1 MAKNSG
7 MGLMVAGGAALL
19 LLSGGKK
26 KKKKKSDGVGKP
38 GAGNGYDT
46 GEIDDDSVKSP
57 AKRPFMDVGAK
68 AEKMVFDQ
76 ECKAVI
82 ENVDLSPG
90 SPHDQWLTTR
100 YYELREGG
108 MNDPEEITLQLLKE
122 QTEHCPWDDESRWTD
137 FMRNTYE
144 TLLNMGIRPFMN
156 LPPEQPQMPE
166 GMPLP
171 PEQPEMPEMG

>member
-7 MGLMVAGGAALL
+7 MGLLVAGGAALL

-26 KKKKKSDGVGKP
+26 KKKKKTNGAVTPGPGIDETGDETDG
-38 GAGNGYDT
+38 
-46 GEIDDDSVKSP
+46 SVRP
-57 AKRPFMDVGAK
+57 TKRPFMDTGAK
-68 AEKMVFDQ
+68 AEKMVFDK

-100 YYELREGG
+100 YYELREAG
-108 MNDPEEITLQLLKE
+108 MDDPAEITLQLLME

-137 FMRNTYE
+137 FMRSTYN

-156 LPPEQPQMPE
+156 LPPEQPEMPE
-166 GMPLP
+166 DMPLP

>member
-7 MGLMVAGGAALL
+7 MGLLVAGGAALL

-26 KKKKKSDGVGKP
+26 KKKKTNGAVTPGPGIDETGDETDG
-38 GAGNGYDT
+38 
-46 GEIDDDSVKSP
+46 SVRP
-57 AKRPFMDVGAK
+57 TKRPFMDTGAK
-68 AEKMVFDQ
+68 AEKMVFDK

-100 YYELREGG
+100 YYELREAG
-108 MNDPEEITLQLLKE
+108 MDDPAEITLQLLME

-137 FMRNTYE
+137 FMRSTYN
-144 TLLNMGIRPFMN
+144 TLLNMGIRPYMN
-156 LPPEQPQMPE
+156 LPPAEAVEPGDLPQP
-166 GMPLP
+166 
-171 PEQPEMPEMG
+171 QPEMPEMG